1 MKRLNRNKK
10 LLVLAT
16 SIGCIVFNTEIP
28 TYASSEMGAISS
40 EQDFKPNFR
49 NTDKEEAKIYSKNR
63 YEKWSENFSLKERK
77 IVESFKKPSHTNELL
92 RKYRGNI
99 NQMKLMASRDSTD
112 PKLAHAVSEIDE
124 MNRLIKNPENLT
136 LEKQT
141 VYTRFSATDFGY
153 ESNSDLEKGLL
164 DLDLKHVNEFK
175 RGFQYGKFPDLR
187 VGSLTEETDGLLTSF
202 FSKERILV
210 ELTVPKGIYMGH
222 LGNGQVIFPSGYAM
236 KLVDSNISVIT
247 QNGKKILKMKAKVV
261 KKEEID
267 DEILHQQH
275 VINKVVAISLRAK
288 GISEKDI
295 AKINDLITFNFTG
308 LNASLAIKN
317 SQKAILDLVNND
329 YMPSNLIK
337 DCFLKLQK
345 DIGFL
350 FVETPIQMR
359 EELLGSTIIPND
371 VSEGPFIRI
380 NATPQSNL
388 SAFDEHL
395 STSGTV
401 LHEFGHL
408 IAKKILND
416 VAKDDIFKRLYEEEK
431 NNMTKINTYNGY
443 AKTNPDEF
451 FAEVFKSMVSMG
463 NQNYSG
469 NLYRESIEKEV
480 PKTVEFIRNK
490 LKKHGYVLKL

>member
-1 MKRLNRNKK
+1 MKRLNGNKK
-10 LLVLAT
+10 LLVMAT
-16 SIGCIVFNTEIP
+16 SIGFILFNTELP
-28 TYASSEMGAISS
+28 TYASFEMGASSS
-40 EQDFKPNFR
+40 EQNFKPNFR

-63 YEKWSENFSLKERK
+63 YEKWSKDFSPKEK
-77 IVESFKKPSHTNELL
+77 KMIESFKKNSPTNELL

-99 NQMKLMASRDSTD
+99 SRMKLMASRDSTD
-112 PKLAHAVSEIDE
+112 QKLAHVVSEIEE
-124 MNRLIKNPENLT
+124 MNKIIKKPENLT
-136 LEKQT
+136 LEKQI

-164 DLDLKHVNEFK
+164 DLDMKHVNEFK

-187 VGSLTEETDGLLTSF
+187 VGSLMEGTDGLLSSF
-202 FSKERILV
+202 FSTERILV

-222 LGNGQVIFPSGYAM
+222 LGDGQVIFPSDYAM
-236 KLVDSNISVIT
+236 KLVDSNITAIT
-247 QNGKKILKMKAKVV
+247 QNGRELLKMKAKVV
-261 KKEEID
+261 KKEEIEE
-267 DEILHQQH
+267 EILHQQH
-275 VINKVVAISLRAK
+275 VINKVVAIALRAK

-295 AKINDLITFNFTG
+295 ENINDIITFNFTG

-317 SQKAILDLVNND
+317 SQKAILDIVNND

-350 FVETPIQMR
+350 FEETPIHMR
-359 EELLGSTIIPND
+359 EELLGTTIIPNNL
-371 VSEGPFIRI
+371 SERPFIRI

-388 SAFDEHL
+388 SVFNEHL

-408 IAKKILND
+408 IAKKILNN
-416 VAKDDIFKRLYEEEK
+416 VANDDTFKRLYKEEK
-431 NNMTKINTYNGY
+431 NNITKINTDNGY
-443 AKTNPDEF
+443 AKKNPDEF

-463 NQNYSG
+463 NQNHNG

-490 LKKHGYVLKL
+490 LKEHGYVLK